1 MNFATWPPLL
11 VVDVEGNGTNP
22 PDLVEVAALP
32 IRDGRPDK
40 TTAKAWLT
48 RPNRPVTPFATEISS
63 AMISSTQSPT
73 ANTGFRE
80 SPPSSISYSE
90 RSSNGTSAARWWAIR
105 PSVPGSGRKRTDS
118 MADRVV
124 PHFHNTPGVAVI
136 EIGAHEFMCEG
147 EVAPFDHPHV
157 YLDMGDATEIICPY
171 CSTLFRLD
179 PTLDPHAARPAECAL
194 ADGVTA

>member
-1 MNFATWPPLL
+1 
-11 VVDVEGNGTNP
+11 
-22 PDLVEVAALP
+22 
-32 IRDGRPDK
+32 
-40 TTAKAWLT
+40 
-48 RPNRPVTPFATEISS
+48 
-63 AMISSTQSPT
+63 
-73 ANTGFRE
+73 
-80 SPPSSISYSE
+80 
-90 RSSNGTSAARWWAIR
+90 
-105 PSVPGSGRKRTDS
+105 

-194 ADGVTA
+194 ADGRLVR